1 MHISRRRMSVHGPA
15 AARRASQEPAWLRL
29 RTRDWD
35 FFVADEIEAFAVIAR
50 HDVLDVEAMSMH

>member
-1 MHISRRRMSVHGPA
+1 MSVHGPA